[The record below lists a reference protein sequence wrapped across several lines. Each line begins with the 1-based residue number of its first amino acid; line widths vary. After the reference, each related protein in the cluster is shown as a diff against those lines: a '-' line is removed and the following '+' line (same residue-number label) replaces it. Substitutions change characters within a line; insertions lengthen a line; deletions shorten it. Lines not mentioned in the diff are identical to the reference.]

1 MSDEPPKFRYYK
13 IEGPALEIL
22 KAYKNELEAL
32 VTDRQKLEREF
43 AERAAQQT
51 EYHQANLR
59 SMWQRLSA
67 SVGLDPNTTWGSPEY
82 QIEARYIDDGF
93 AALLYIPRHIN
104 PLREMLAEEPV
115 TPPED
120 PATDVPPKDTT
131 RH

>member
-22 KAYKNELEAL
+22 RAYKNELEAL
-32 VTDRQKLEREF
+32 VADRQKLEREF
-43 AERAAQQT
+43 TERADQQT

-59 SMWQRLSA
+59 SMWQRLAA
-67 SVGLDPNTTWGSPEY
+67 SVGLDPNNTWGSPEY
-82 QIEARYIDDGF
+82 QIEARYLDDGF
-93 AALLYIPRHIN
+93 AALLYVPRHTN
-104 PLREMLAEEPV
+104 PLREMLANEPV

-120 PATDVPPKDTT
+120 PAADVPPKDTT